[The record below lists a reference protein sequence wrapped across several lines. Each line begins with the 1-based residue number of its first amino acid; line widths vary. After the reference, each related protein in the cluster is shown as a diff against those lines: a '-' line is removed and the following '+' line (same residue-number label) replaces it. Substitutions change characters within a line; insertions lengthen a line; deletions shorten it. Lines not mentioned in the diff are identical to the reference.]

1 MHIWAGSVRQEWL
14 DFLKI
19 MQEAVIMRPVQGLR
33 DTTKAR
39 DGLQRVPLM
48 CGIGEAVFVND
59 ISPAEITSAAAAL
72 KSFAL
77 QTSQSSSE
85 NNNIV
90 AAPAKIAM
98 PV

>member
-1 MHIWAGSVRQEWL
+1 MSKSFCCGL
-14 DFLKI
+14 
-19 MQEAVIMRPVQGLR
+19 QGLR

-48 CGIGEAVFVND
+48 SGIGCAVFVND
-59 ISPAEITSAAAAL
+59 ISAAEVSSAAAAL
-72 KSFAL
+72 QSFAL
-77 QTSQSSSE
+77 QSSHSPAE

-90 AAPAKIAM
+90 AAPTKIAV

>member
-1 MHIWAGSVRQEWL
+1 
-14 DFLKI
+14 
-19 MQEAVIMRPVQGLR
+19 MRPVQGLR